1 MSQPTSWSTI
11 SVSKSVLETI
21 LLTHEVMPEFLDVVG
36 CFQEKAASVDLAYCI
51 PFVQKKQ
58 NDILE
63 YAYGF
68 KYPESNGRSDGGE
81 QWSLRQ
87 GAIYHQYHV
96 VEQRSVWIVINA
108 RPNSEALQRV
118 SQHLA
123 KIQSIAQSKQFPFAI
138 DELIL
143 PAHLRMCKAYLRSHE
158 RTIIQLSTAM
168 MGLRS
173 QDVVRLHYEHLT
185 KVRYIEEQCLPL
197 KSVSESFKRSIARLD
212 MIREVIVAKEGTAKL
227 RVDGDWVSNMLEEWA
242 SISANL
248 DFVLH
253 RCTSTAQLLSDTLDV
268 KSRREAEIQS
278 ASVFELTHLTV
289 DDSAT
294 VQVITVITLIYLA
307 STSVA
312 TVFGMP
318 FFDVDTPLDNLLVS
332 RKIWVYFAVAA
343 PLTVATIGYW
353 RWRLWE
359 KRRQRERRFSG
370 VAAVQWTKPELYN
383 V

>member
-1 MSQPTSWSTI
+1 MSMDMAASLGTLCTQRSIEAGDVLCSVEVLDLVPKGPHDEACVLVPHTIRNNADARKALSSSMSQPTSWSTI

-158 RTIIQLSTAM
+158 RTIIQLVWSI
-168 MGLRS
+168 RS
-173 QDVVRLHYEHLT
+173 
-185 KVRYIEEQCLPL
+185 
-197 KSVSESFKRSIARLD
+197 SI
-212 MIREVIVAKEGTAKL
+212 
-227 RVDGDWVSNMLEEWA
+227 
-242 SISANL
+242 
-248 DFVLH
+248 
-253 RCTSTAQLLSDTLDV
+253 
-268 KSRREAEIQS
+268 
-278 ASVFELTHLTV
+278 
-289 DDSAT
+289 
-294 VQVITVITLIYLA
+294 
-307 STSVA
+307 
-312 TVFGMP
+312 
-318 FFDVDTPLDNLLVS
+318 
-332 RKIWVYFAVAA
+332 
-343 PLTVATIGYW
+343 
-353 RWRLWE
+353 
-359 KRRQRERRFSG
+359 
-370 VAAVQWTKPELYN
+370 
-383 V
+383 